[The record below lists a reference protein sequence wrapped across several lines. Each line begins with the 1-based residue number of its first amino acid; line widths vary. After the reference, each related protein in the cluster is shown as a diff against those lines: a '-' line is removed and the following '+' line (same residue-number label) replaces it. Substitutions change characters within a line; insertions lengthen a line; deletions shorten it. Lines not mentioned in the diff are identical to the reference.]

1 MTAPS
6 DRQPMSEDSNDEEH
20 PCTFGRKESKAN
32 LFHSF
37 SEHNVLKNYVCLVSN
52 IPPFEYLSD
61 QDARVDINHEQDNAI
76 QVERSK
82 ALYDI
87 KHYNDG
93 TSCQHIEMMDVS
105 ENDDSNFISFDNPNI
120 LQYTRMKWLSDGS
133 SGGTNASSPS
143 VSLTSCSTISSD
155 FSQDSVL
162 ESQDST
168 DRCLSTILK
177 LDEEH
182 NMFGMTN
189 MAIVG
194 MPLRS
199 GVRCEVKPAFP
210 QTAIVQVCC
219 PRFSCCKHK
228 SKTDFPMILKCGN
241 SRSCT
246 TCCVESC
253 TPARE
258 SCATCCPPSR
268 SEPKRSYDS
277 RRKKKQVCCPICPQS
292 TKCTTNANASMT
304 ITVKRRPDAYE
315 PYPVI
320 ISPRSS
326 CILKL
331 PLAARSCHHVPRC
344 QPPSA
349 CCPYLTPCYWPARPN
364 APCPTPAHCFHNP
377 PCPAARRPETPRDPN
392 TSCPK
397 TRKCN
402 DKREDQPKSKC
413 PNIYDKSRMKGSDCP
428 NRYCL
433 GRIPNVKQAIEMKY
447 GMKCSSLTRPC
458 SLTAQA

>member
-87 KHYNDG
+87 KHYNGNDG

-133 SGGTNASSPS
+133 SGGTNARTVNALTGAKIRQRKERGRNSPS

-199 GVRCEVKPAFP
+199 GVRCE
-210 QTAIVQVCC
+210 
-219 PRFSCCKHK
+219 
-228 SKTDFPMILKCGN
+228 
-241 SRSCT
+241 
-246 TCCVESC
+246 
-253 TPARE
+253 
-258 SCATCCPPSR
+258 
-268 SEPKRSYDS
+268 
-277 RRKKKQVCCPICPQS
+277 
-292 TKCTTNANASMT
+292 
-304 ITVKRRPDAYE
+304 
-315 PYPVI
+315 
-320 ISPRSS
+320 
-326 CILKL
+326 

-349 CCPYLTPCYWPARPN
+349 CCPYLMPCYWPARPN

-377 PCPAARRPETPRDPN
+377 PCPAARQRETPRDPN

-397 TRKCN
+397 
-402 DKREDQPKSKC
+402 
-413 PNIYDKSRMKGSDCP
+413 
-428 NRYCL
+428 L
-433 GRIPNVKQAIEMKY
+433 
-447 GMKCSSLTRPC
+447 
-458 SLTAQA
+458 